1 MGGVQVYPTWN
12 GGGTVKL
19 SVLGADFLPASS
31 TLVEK
36 VQNAIDPPPNQ
47 GLGLGLAP
55 IGAKVTAV
63 APTELA
69 VNVSATLLLA
79 AGHAIGQVQEP
90 VEQAIETYL
99 RSVRQ
104 GWDTN
109 VSYAADVYMARVTAA
124 IVGVAGVVNATNVQ
138 LNGGTADLLL
148 TETGETQQVPVI
160 GTVTLNE
167 SN

>member
-1 MGGVQVYPTWN
+1 M
-12 GGGTVKL
+12 
-19 SVLGADFLPASS
+19 
-31 TLVEK
+31 
-36 VQNAIDPPPNQ
+36 
-47 GLGLGLAP
+47 
-55 IGAKVTAV
+55 
-63 APTELA
+63 
-69 VNVSATLLLA
+69 
-79 AGHAIGQVQEP
+79 QEP

-109 VSYAADVYMARVTAA
+109 VSANNVSYAADVYVARVTAA

-160 GTVTLNE
+160 GTVKLNE

>member
-1 MGGVQVYPTWN
+1 M
-12 GGGTVKL
+12 KL

-104 GWDTN
+104 GWDANVSSNN
-109 VSYAADVYMARVTAA
+109 VSYAADVYVARVTAA